1 MNKYKIIA
9 LAATLL
15 SLAGIGKNL
24 HAEIQV
30 IEVPAHTSALLWS
43 NWSHGDCCDVDSISI
58 NPTSMN
64 VHTCSTKG
72 GYCMSG
78 KDIAMWLFELPA
90 LPEGAVVLQTNLAG
104 GVTYGG
110 GSGYLKTS
118 GTNAQSI
125 SLTSGMN
132 MFNNPNTSQNVWFSG
147 NFTLPVSLDAN
158 DSAWAYDYVMVAG
171 YRSTSMTFSN
181 SGSTAPKMLFLVDIP
196 DACEGDM
203 NADGY
208 VNVTDMLQ
216 LIESWG
222 SCNPGPNSC
231 NADLD
236 GDSYVNISDL
246 LILIDSWGSCE

>member
-1 MNKYKIIA
+1 MPWVVRLPQGN
-9 LAATLL
+9 
-15 SLAGIGKNL
+15 
-24 HAEIQV
+24 V
-30 IEVPAHTSALLWS
+30 LW
-43 NWSHGDCCDVDSISI
+43 I
-58 NPTSMN
+58 
-64 VHTCSTKG
+64 G
-72 GYCMSG
+72 GYG
-78 KDIAMWLFELPA
+78 L
-90 LPEGAVVLQTNLAG
+90 V
-104 GVTYGG
+104 
-110 GSGYLKTS
+110 
-118 GTNAQSI
+118 QSVGPR
-125 SLTSGMN
+125 SKVPSE
-132 MFNNPNTSQNVWFSG
+132 SQNVWFSG

-196 DACEGDM
+196 DACEADM
-203 NADGY
+203 NTDGY